1 MTRITPEAF
10 RAQFPGLE
18 RGIHLAS
25 CSQGAFSRELAG
37 ELLDFQ
43 SSIMERG
50 APWDLWME
58 KVEEARIRFAAFIGA
73 SPQEIAVVP
82 CASAGAYQIASTQN
96 YGNGRDRI
104 ITSELEFPSVA
115 NVWVAQEGRGAR
127 IAFAAERG
135 GTVSAEDYAALID
148 ERAKL
153 VSVPL
158 ITYRNGSRLPVAEVI
173 ELARSHGAKT
183 FVDAYQGA
191 GVEPINVRELGC
203 DYLVTGSLKYM
214 LGVAGVAFLYVRGGL
229 TDEVSPQLTGWFGR
243 RDPFAFDPRT
253 VDFPETARR
262 FESGTYAVPAVYAA
276 IAGMKMLA
284 QLDPT
289 DVERH
294 VAGLTAH
301 LTEELT
307 AAGMQLDSPLDAARR
322 GPQVALIDES
332 PNDLAAFLES
342 KRIVTSPRGRA
353 VRIAFHYYN
362 VSDDIVTLLKALDE
376 WRFLQ
381 S

>member
-1 MTRITPEAF
+1 MTTMTPEVF

-18 RGIHLAS
+18 RSVHLAS
-25 CSQGAFSRELAG
+25 CSQGALSRELAG

-58 KVEEARIRFAAFIGA
+58 KVEEARNRFAAFIGA

-82 CASAGAYQIASTQN
+82 NASAGAYQIASTQT

-115 NVWVAQEGRGAR
+115 NVWVAQEARGAK
-127 IAFAAERG
+127 IGFAQEHA
-135 GTVSAEDYAALID
+135 GTVCAEDYAALID
-148 ERAKL
+148 ERTKL

-173 ELARSHGAKT
+173 QIARAHGAKT
-183 FVDAYQGA
+183 FIDAYQGA

-243 RDPFAFDPRT
+243 RDPFAFDPRA
-253 VDFPETARR
+253 VDYPETARR

-284 QLDPT
+284 QIDQT
-289 DVERH
+289 EVQRH
-294 VAGLTAH
+294 VAALTRE

-307 AAGMQLDSPLDAARR
+307 TAGLQLDSPLDAARR
-322 GPQVALIDES
+322 GPQVALIDENPS
-332 PNDLAAFLES
+332 ELAAFLES
-342 KRIVTSPRGRA
+342 KHIIASPRGRA

-362 VSDDIVTLLKALDE
+362 LSEDITTLLKALDE
-376 WRFLQ
+376 WRHI
-381 S
+381 

>member
-1 MTRITPEAF
+1 MNLMTSELF

-18 RGIHLAS
+18 RTVHLAS

-37 ELLDFQ
+37 DLLDFQ

-50 APWDLWME
+50 APWDLWMD

-73 SPQEIAVVP
+73 APQEIAVVP
-82 CASAGAYQIASTQN
+82 NASTGAYQIASTQS
-96 YGNGRDRI
+96 YGNVRDRI

-115 NVWVAQEGRGAR
+115 NVWVAQQGRGAQ
-127 IAFAAERG
+127 IGFAEEHG
-135 GTVSAEDYAALID
+135 GTVRAEDYAVLID
-148 ERAKL
+148 ERTKL

-158 ITYRNGSRLPVAEVI
+158 ITYRNGSRLPVADVI
-173 ELARSHGAKT
+173 EMARAHGAKS

-229 TDEVSPQLTGWFGR
+229 TDDVPPQLTGWFGR
-243 RDPFAFDPRT
+243 RDPFAFDPRK

-284 QLDPT
+284 QLDPAA
-289 DVERH
+289 VKRH
-294 VAGLTAH
+294 VAGLTLE

-307 AAGMQLDSPLDAARR
+307 AAGIELDSPLDAALR
-322 GPQVALIDES
+322 GPQVALIDENPS
-332 PNDLAAFLES
+332 ELAAFLES
-342 KRIVTSPRGRA
+342 KSIIASPRGRA
-353 VRIAFHYYN
+353 LRVAFHFYSVN
-362 VSDDIVTLLKALDE
+362 NDITALLKALDE
-376 WRFLQ
+376 WRYLRN
-381 S
+381 